1 MHDPQKSMLQTHNS
15 LPPFLSWEKRGRELC
30 ACSIDFWGSCIVYI
44 MHSSNCLKIFFFVW
58 KILFYWS
65 EKMFFSCLKYII
77 KFKDRLASRSKH
89 ACTVSRWHF
98 GNTFEASNASQ
109 GWPCSRLTSPTPR
122 ATLTWPT
129 GSTARNEPGGYPLM
143 GGVHYIHYAWSP
155 EVNATSTQLPS
166 PFLSWETINDT
177 HHWILHWQDRW

>member
-1 MHDPQKSMLQTHNS
+1 
-15 LPPFLSWEKRGRELC
+15 
-30 ACSIDFWGSCIVYI
+30 
-44 MHSSNCLKIFFFVW
+44 
-58 KILFYWS
+58 
-65 EKMFFSCLKYII
+65 MFFSCLKYII
-77 KFKDRLASRSKH
+77 KFKDCLASRSKH

-98 GNTFEASNASQ
+98 RNTFEASNASQ

-166 PFLSWETINDT
+166 PFLSWEKRGKRVVCLQ
-177 HHWILHWQDRW
+177 HWLLGIMHSVYNALLPLPGIFLEFLSMQGLRKP